1 MSWTF
6 LSNHG
11 HVIIELSNDPDL
23 RISELAARVGIT
35 ERHATAI
42 IQELSEAG
50 FLKITK
56 VGRRNRYEVKPNKR
70 LRHPRESQHSLKELL
85 DIFKG

>member
-11 HVIIELSNDPDL
+11 HVIVQLAKEPDL
-23 RISELAARVGIT
+23 LLSDLATRVGIT

-42 IQELSEAG
+42 VQELKDAG
-50 FLKITK
+50 FIKVTKI
-56 VGRRNRYEVKPNKR
+56 GRRNRYEVKAAKK
-70 LRHPRESQHSLKELL
+70 LRHQEENKHSLGDLL
-85 DIFKG
+85 AIFY

>member
-11 HVIIELSNDPDL
+11 HVIVQLSRDPDL
-23 RISELAARVGIT
+23 LISELADRVGIT

-42 IQELSEAG
+42 IQELKDAG
-50 FLKITK
+50 YLKVTK
-56 VGRRNRYEVKPNKR
+56 VGRRNRYEVKIAKK
-70 LRHPRESQHSLKELL
+70 LRHQQESKHSLGDLL
-85 DIFKG
+85 AIFD